1 MKTRLAKW
9 GNSMA
14 VRIPKSVAEA
24 AELRLGDH
32 LELAVESSGT
42 VRIRKKNGK
51 PSLRHLLQG
60 ITLANLHSE
69 TDWGD
74 PEGKELW

>member
-24 AELRLGDH
+24 AELRPGDH

-69 TDWGD
+69 TDWGG